1 MLPEATVLVVDDHER
16 VRQSIRALLESA
28 NHSVVDFPSAQAL
41 LESSRAEQGDCILS
55 DMRMPNM
62 TGLELQ
68 QELARRGI
76 GVPFIIITG
85 HADVPLAVKAM
96 KAGAADFIEKPFDDD
111 MLLASIQRALEAGRT
126 VRAQSVAARA
136 AAELIATLT
145 ERERQVLDQLVLG
158 QSNKLV
164 AQHLAISPRTVEV
177 HRSRILEKL
186 KARCLSDLV
195 RIVHA
200 FEGRYA
206 SSRT

>member
-1 MLPEATVLVVDDHER
+1 MPLDAKVLLVDDHDG

-28 NHSVVDFPSAQAL
+28 NHAVVDFPSAQAL
-41 LESSRAEQGDCILS
+41 LESGQAGRGGCIVS

-68 QELARRGI
+68 QELVRQGI
-76 GVPFIIITG
+76 DVPFIIITG
-85 HADVPLAVKAM
+85 HADVPLAVSAM
-96 KAGAADFIEKPFDDD
+96 KAGAADFIEKPFDVDE
-111 MLLASIQRALEAGRT
+111 LLASVQRALDRGRSQRT
-126 VRAQSVAARA
+126 QSSAAKA

-164 AQHLAISPRTVEV
+164 AQHLGISPRTVEV

-195 RIVHA
+195 RTVHA
-200 FEGRYA
+200 FEGRGPA
-206 SSRT
+206 VGT